1 MLFFIQMKTFIPSE
15 PKRKKPSQSESAGAS
30 AGASKEPEQKKKK
43 SSSLLK
49 HVVSM
54 NREQALA
61 DIRKDWT
68 IIKNLRKKD
77 KPYQVF
83 LADRNFVKEI
93 IGMKYTMLKWLP
105 QFKDDAELVHDAV
118 LAGEE
123 IEDEVPIHPSAIKF
137 ASDRLKHDV
146 EFIKELRNFM
156 KGEEKAVALLKKF
169 DSFIPESVLL
179 QIAPVS
185 KHFLNRSVDDGNY
198 ELFEKQKS
206 ILPVQ
211 RQGYIR
217 RIVER
222 SKHVSPERLTG
233 YEKIFK
239 ELIQGQSGKRSLR
252 RMISSSPYS
261 TDILINWMT
270 TVISYDLYSEL
281 VQELRLLSNFS
292 KLIIRDLVSELRK
305 DAFYIHFQEPV
316 VSPSTLE
323 LQNNVRQQL
332 KTHYTGKRDYM
343 NRLLCIMKSCST
355 GPNLLSELIHV
366 LNFMGQYGN
375 AIHLDFSESSASES
389 RDNDASKAD
398 NIVYTVLLLLL
409 GRPQFNE
416 SVTTSLV
423 RRCISDGYVKSTNL
437 LLQSFGHVQDTAL
450 DWSTFLF
457 SAIESGNLAMVK
469 LLHKHISLSVK
480 HGRDE
485 DTTLIA
491 ASNNLEITR
500 YILSKSGQ
508 SVGSF
513 AGIVNAVNSRGYTA
527 LARAVAHNNVQV
539 VRLLLQ
545 HGADA
550 NIPNIHGRTA
560 LFKAVTKD
568 VTIFRDLLNPI
579 HKVDVNHRDHNG
591 NSVLHHLSSVSHWD
605 SSVGVKFEMLLARGV
620 DINVKNNN
628 GRTPF
633 FFCRLT
639 EMYNMFTSNGEGG
652 IVSLERF
659 RNKMDV
665 TALTS
670 SVVLKKQEDMMVE
683 MSDHTSMPVRC
694 LPCKHVFNGKF
705 LFRWVNENKYGY
717 EGTSNFKDSCPNC
730 RKKID
735 QVEFMSKAVAA
746 NWDENEGKALAE
758 ENGKKAKMD
767 AIKYKPIYR
776 QLVLDFDE
784 KKREYE
790 EAKRKKE
797 EEEERVRNLKR
808 GISDA
813 ADAAARHYRDL
824 RLIEK
829 IGKLKL

>member
-1 MLFFIQMKTFIPSE
+1 MLFFIRMKTFIPSE
-15 PKRKKPSQSESAGAS
+15 PKRKKPSESTGAS
-30 AGASKEPEQKKKK
+30 AGASKEPEQKKNK

-156 KGEEKAVALLKKF
+156 KGEEKATTLLKKF
-169 DSFIPESVLL
+169 DSFVPESVLL

-185 KHFLNRSVDDGNY
+185 KHFLNRSVDDGDY

-211 RQGYIR
+211 RQGYIM

-239 ELIQGQSGKRSLR
+239 ELIQGQYGKRSLR

-261 TDILINWMT
+261 TDILLNWMT

-281 VQELRLLSNFS
+281 VQELRLESNFS
-292 KLIIRDLVSELRK
+292 KLIIRELVSELRK

-332 KTHYTGKRDYM
+332 KTHYTGKKDYM
-343 NRLLCIMKSCST
+343 DRLLCIMKSCST
-355 GPNLLSELIHV
+355 GHEILSNMVHV
-366 LNFMGQYGN
+366 FNFIGQFGN

-389 RDNDASKAD
+389 RDKDASKAD
-398 NIVYTVLLLLL
+398 NIVYIILLLLL
-409 GRPQFNE
+409 GRPQLLE
-416 SVTTSLV
+416 SNAKSLV
-423 RRCISDGYVKSTNL
+423 RRCIGDGYVKSTHL
-437 LLQSFGHVQDTAL
+437 LLETFAQRFQSESI
-450 DWSTFLF
+450 DWTTFLF
-457 SAIESGNLAMVK
+457 SAIESGNLAIVK
-469 LLHKHISLSVK
+469 LLHKRVSLSVK

-539 VRLLLQ
+539 ARLLLQ

-550 NIPNIHGRTA
+550 NIPNVHGRTA
-560 LFKAVTKD
+560 LFKAIGKD
-568 VTIFRDLLNPI
+568 IKIFRDLLNPI

-591 NSVLHHLSSVSHWD
+591 NSVLHHLSSASHWD
-605 SSVGVKFEMLLARGV
+605 SFIELKFKMLMVRGI

-639 EMYNMFTSNGEGG
+639 EMYNMFTSNGAGG
-652 IVSLERF
+652 IVSLGRF

-767 AIKYKPIYR
+767 AIKHKPMYR
-776 QLVLDFDE
+776 QLVLDFDQ

-790 EAKRKKE
+790 EAKQKKE

-808 GISDA
+808 GIGDA

-824 RLIEK
+824 RLVGK
-829 IGKLKL
+829 IRELKL